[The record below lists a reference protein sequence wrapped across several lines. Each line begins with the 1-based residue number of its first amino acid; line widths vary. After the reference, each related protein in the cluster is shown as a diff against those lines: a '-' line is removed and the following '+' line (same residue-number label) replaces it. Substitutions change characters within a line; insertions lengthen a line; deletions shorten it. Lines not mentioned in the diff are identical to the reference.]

1 MCFRGNFLKI
11 ALCFPE
17 EESCRDELH
26 ATWSPWVWDSHD
38 EKKGGWELL
47 CFSSTDVS
55 HCLTAVL
62 QGWNSTFNPMA
73 FSSVTWLLLI
83 SKNKDPQAL
92 NRLLSHRSY
101 LDVQS
106 DAHVFVW
113 RFDDFSSGSFC
124 KHLVD
129 IYVLITMLE
138 SCIWLGF
145 VWF

>member
-1 MCFRGNFLKI
+1 MNYMQLGHRECEIPTMRRKVSGNR
-11 ALCFPE
+11 
-17 EESCRDELH
+17 SV
-26 ATWSPWVWDSHD
+26 SPPQDI
-38 EKKGGWELL
+38 
-47 CFSSTDVS
+47 S

-73 FSSVTWLLLI
+73 SSSVTWLLLI

-138 SCIWLGF
+138 SCI
-145 VWF
+145 